1 MRTHFIEAF
10 VRIQDE
16 EEKNEQISMSF
27 ITEDVNQS
35 TLKDICSYPK
45 GSPELLKL
53 IQEAFDNKLIISQD
67 LNLQRSVILSR
78 IFRYLL
84 NIRVIGVIL
93 ANIFWNQIKYLIR
106 ERVQYDRDLFN
117 YEEYRQIG
125 LSDKRLI
132 KNTLFME
139 S

>member
-1 MRTHFIEAF
+1 M
-10 VRIQDE
+10 
-16 EEKNEQISMSF
+16 
-27 ITEDVNQS
+27 
-35 TLKDICSYPK
+35 
-45 GSPELLKL
+45 
-53 IQEAFDNKLIISQD
+53 
-67 LNLQRSVILSR
+67 SR

-84 NIRVIGVIL
+84 NVRVIGVIL

>member
-1 MRTHFIEAF
+1 M
-10 VRIQDE
+10 
-16 EEKNEQISMSF
+16 
-27 ITEDVNQS
+27 
-35 TLKDICSYPK
+35 
-45 GSPELLKL
+45 
-53 IQEAFDNKLIISQD
+53 
-67 LNLQRSVILSR
+67 SR

-84 NIRVIGVIL
+84 NIRVIGMIL